1 MITGPSPSDRAGEGS
16 ANVQSFYRS
25 QAVLRRFWLD
35 DWGRCPWPALA
46 DIRRKAPA
54 DLSRFNRSDRHL
66 SHQGIRYALGPRTSV
81 RPRFHGADRRQS
93 RHRSWVPGED
103 TKIVIPDA
111 HLLPDGAREGLV
123 LNLADQRIYYY
134 APNSSIVESH
144 PIGIGN
150 VDWETPKGTTRVI
163 RKRKNPIW
171 RVPKSIRAE
180 QPELPAMVMPGPKN
194 PLGKFALDLSMPAYL
209 IHGTNKPLGVGRRV
223 SHGCIRLYPEDILTL
238 FRKVA
243 VGTPVAIVDQTGQ
256 AGLARRRAIS
266 GSPYH
271 PESGR
276 RTRSHGQIH
285 ARSGVRNRIPSCR
298 GGGRS
303 SGTSGMGR
311 DTTHDER
318 APWYSHPGAK
328 KTSAKVYGEC
338 EFRR

>member
-1 MITGPSPSDRAGEGS
+1 MS
-16 ANVQSFYRS
+16 NRS
-25 QAVLRRFWLD
+25 IARRRFCAAFGLTIGAGVLGLPLPIFAAKRQPIYPDLIGRTDTYLTKESDTLLD
-35 DWGRCPWPALA
+35 LA
-46 DIRRKAPA
+46 RQFGLGFTELIAANP
-54 DLSRFNRSDRHL
+54 
-66 SHQGIRYALGPRTSV
+66 GIDP
-81 RPRFHGADRRQS
+81 
-93 RHRSWVPGED
+93 WVPGED

-243 VGTPVAIVDQTGQ
+243 VGTPVAIVDQPAKLGWHDGELYLEVHTTQSQADELEATGKFTPEAVSEIEFRLAEA
-256 AGLARRRAIS
+256 AGDQVGRLEWDVI
-266 GSPYH
+266 
-271 PESGR
+271 R
-276 RTRSHGQIH
+276 RTTSERRGIPIQVLRRPQPRSTESVSSD
-285 ARSGVRNRIPSCR
+285 ANRL
-298 GGGRS
+298 
-303 SGTSGMGR
+303 
-311 DTTHDER
+311 
-318 APWYSHPGAK
+318 
-328 KTSAKVYGEC
+328 
-338 EFRR
+338 